1 MEGSD
6 PAYRAWS
13 RKSRA
18 SGTGVLGGA
27 CRGFRLRLCCEY
39 ILDWQQKREKKKGDE
54 LTNAGASHTDARRST
69 ETSREEQ
76 RERRHSRMKDDP
88 HG

>member
-39 ILDWQQKREKKKGDE
+39 ILDWQQKREKKGDE